1 VPTGALSGAVARPT
15 RPGRRPRCS
24 GGGGLILPGAQ
35 GRRQA
40 RRGGAGLTRVLER
53 WRVAAQRRS
62 SASDGAPVT
71 GDIYGELLQLDE
83 GVG

>member
-1 VPTGALSGAVARPT
+1 MPVGALSGAVARPT

-40 RRGGAGLTRVLER
+40 GRGGAGLTHVLER
-53 WRVAAQRRS
+53 WRVAAQRRL

-71 GDIYGELLQLDE
+71 GDVCGELLQLEE
-83 GVG
+83 GEG